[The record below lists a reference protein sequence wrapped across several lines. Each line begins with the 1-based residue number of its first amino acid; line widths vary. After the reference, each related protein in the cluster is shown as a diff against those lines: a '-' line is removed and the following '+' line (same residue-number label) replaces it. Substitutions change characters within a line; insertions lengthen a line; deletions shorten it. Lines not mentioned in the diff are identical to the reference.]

1 MGKVAKMVYL
11 QPRVASRL
19 EEMSKEYRYSQSFI
33 IERCLKI
40 VFRRPTLKELLLED
54 ELPKTY

>member
-1 MGKVAKMVYL
+1 MGKVAKMIYL
-11 QPRVASRL
+11 QPRVANRL
-19 EEMSKEYRYSQSFI
+19 EEMSKKYRYSQSFI

>member
-11 QPRVASRL
+11 QPRVADRL
-19 EEMSKEYRYSQSFI
+19 EKMSKEHRYSQSFI